1 MLQDCFVSGTG
12 RGLDKQAGASGLLLA
27 KRSFGLVVALLTS
40 NTVILS
46 LHPSLEATSALV
58 MQGVVLG
65 LVLVA
70 STLLAF
76 FLVEAN
82 AQVIFCIELR
92 RNAQNI
98 RVARRGRTVALPPV
112 ALLPVV
118 AGLAHRVTKLLI
130 SCFTKKILNPGPV

>member
-27 KRSFGLVVALLTS
+27 KRSFGLVAALLTG

-46 LHPSLEATSALV
+46 LHTSLEATSALV

-65 LVLVA
+65 LMLVT

-76 FLVEAN
+76 ILVEAD
-82 AQVIFCIELR
+82 AQVILSVEFR
-92 RNAQNI
+92 WNAQNI
-98 RVARRGRTVALPPV
+98 
-112 ALLPVV
+112 
-118 AGLAHRVTKLLI
+118 
-130 SCFTKKILNPGPV
+130 